1 MDPLRVI
8 VVDDSALF
16 RMLLR
21 NVLSQI
27 PHCEVVAS
35 VGDGQTAIESILR
48 LQPDLV
54 TLDVEMPGLS
64 GIEVLHALKR
74 QRCTSKILM
83 VSRHTTAGAQVTT
96 DALLEGAFDFILKPS
111 GTDPLQNRQ
120 VLLGELQSRIAAL
133 TEVDAAIANP
143 ASTDRPVLS
152 SGKIKAVVIGCSTGG
167 PDALA
172 QIIPHLPASL
182 PVPVIIVQHMPEGF
196 TRTLAARLN
205 EASELNVVEAEDGLS
220 IGPGK
225 VVLARGGRHLRLSRD
240 SSSNLRIHLD
250 DAPAEHGCRP
260 AVDYTLRTV
269 VDVLGG
275 EVLVLVLT
283 GMGRDGTEGCR
294 LVRQHNGHIIAQHRD
309 SCVVYGM
316 PKSD

>member
-111 GTDPLQNRQ
+111 
-120 VLLGELQSRIAAL
+120 
-133 TEVDAAIANP
+133 
-143 ASTDRPVLS
+143 DRS
-152 SGKIKAVVIGCSTGG
+152 
-167 PDALA
+167 
-172 QIIPHLPASL
+172 
-182 PVPVIIVQHMPEGF
+182 
-196 TRTLAARLN
+196 
-205 EASELNVVEAEDGLS
+205 ASEQAGVTRRAAKPNRRSD
-220 IGPGK
+220 
-225 VVLARGGRHLRLSRD
+225 RSRR
-240 SSSNLRIHLD
+240 SNSESRFD
-250 DAPAEHGCRP
+250 
-260 AVDYTLRTV
+260 
-269 VDVLGG
+269 
-275 EVLVLVLT
+275 
-283 GMGRDGTEGCR
+283 
-294 LVRQHNGHIIAQHRD
+294 
-309 SCVVYGM
+309 
-316 PKSD
+316 